1 MKAAWKIPASM
12 LKNLRGMIIDRD
24 AAWRANPEMAPAIEA
39 AIRKGIESIDEPTFN
54 RVYFDLRFSG
64 FPGSYETRGFDEKQ
78 MEEAW
83 QKYLVKHGYAQLNT

>member
-1 MKAAWKIPASM
+1 VKAAWKIPSNM

-24 AAWRANPEMAPAIEA
+24 AAWRANPEMAPAIEV
-39 AIRKGIESIDEPTFN
+39 AIRRGIENIDEPTFN

-78 MEEAW
+78 MKEAW
-83 QKYLVKHGYAQLNT
+83 KKYLVEHGYAS